1 MTNPK
6 HRMPRPHDGDADA
19 IDILIAAHVLSPGAR
34 TMTNQE
40 IAAQHNGA
48 NAYAPGDPGFLDPNE
63 ELFIQ
68 TGRLI
73 NAAAAQP
80 PRDLYSV
87 RIEQR
92 TTFHSVIAV
101 PAGTDPDTVQVI
113 IEDRY
118 ANDELK
124 GRDRVY
130 DDGAEITPI
139 TGDDVNKAYINQYFT
154 ANDIA
159 DY

>member
-1 MTNPK
+1 MPENTMT
-6 HRMPRPHDGDADA
+6 RPHRDDTPA
-19 IDILIAAHVLSPGAR
+19 IDILIAAHVLAPGAR
-34 TMTNQE
+34 TMTNRE

-48 NAYAPGDPGFLDPNE
+48 NAYAPGDPGFLDPDE
-63 ELFIQ
+63 EFITQ
-68 TGRLI
+68 AGRII
-73 NAAAAQP
+73 NATAARPEQ
-80 PRDLYSV
+80 DLYSV

-92 TTFHSVIAV
+92 TTFDSVIAV
-101 PAGTDPDTVQVI
+101 PAGTNPDTVQAI
-113 IEDRY
+113 IEDGY